1 MVTSEQKTLAS
12 GASGM
17 MSAGE
22 DALFAGD
29 NHASG
34 GQVDEC
40 KSPADVVVR
49 RTSTSTPKGK
59 RASPTAGECHSP

>member
-1 MVTSEQKTLAS
+1 
-12 GASGM
+12 M